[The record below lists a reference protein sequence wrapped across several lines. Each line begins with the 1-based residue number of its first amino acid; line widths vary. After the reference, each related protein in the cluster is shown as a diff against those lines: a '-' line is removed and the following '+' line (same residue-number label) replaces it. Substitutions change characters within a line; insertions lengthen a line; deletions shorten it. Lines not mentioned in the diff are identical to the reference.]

1 MAEFIPPRNISQRG
15 KPPVKKKK
23 TLGIVIGAVFHLA
36 AIAILCWVIFGRNRS
51 TPDPDTHHET
61 VAARDSKSSSHSVA
75 PRETT
80 IPKTNPTTVS
90 ATPSTSPKW
99 ELPTVVPPTGLRPIN
114 TSPPVPAP
122 PTATGTLP
130 DTLAPHVHDFE
141 SKHVGA
147 VFAVAALP
155 DGNHVLS
162 GGADRKIHLWDS
174 ANAREVRTFVGTP
187 QVIHALAVRFDASA
201 AASGGED
208 GVVRIWDLP
217 GAREAFALSGHK
229 RTVRAVA
236 FSPNGQYVLSGGE
249 DDTVRLW
256 DLLAKE
262 QIREIKYGQ
271 PVTSVAFG
279 ADGRRALIGGD
290 RGTVTIYDLETAMPL
305 HVLTGHIGTVTG
317 VAFSPDGQEAAS
329 VGEDTT
335 LRFWDVVNGKRIA
348 LGGVKS
354 QTAIRYSQPLRSVA
368 YLGDGSW
375 VAVAFGDSA
384 AGVVQPHGK
393 GRARI
398 TLPDKGRPLALAAIP
413 SGTGVFLATD
423 QAMVRRLDFLG
434 GSHAVVTSSVATSPI
449 APNPSTTP
457 PVPPT
462 TTKSMTIAP
471 KWNASAGGSAV
482 RSLAIAANG
491 RIVAG
496 GTDRVVRVWDPE
508 SSKEVHT
515 FANMAGA
522 DNNVA
527 ISRDGSFI
535 LVGGSSPEPLGRL
548 GVAPADA
555 VLRVVTLKTGR
566 AGKVGIHSSPIG
578 CLAFAQNGRYAL
590 TGCEKFMRFW
600 DVSSGREL
608 RQYVGHNANL
618 KAVDFHP
625 KSIMAASVA
634 GDNTAR
640 VWDLQSVK
648 LVRTIEVPG
657 SPTGVSFSPD
667 GKSILVFGP
676 GAIGI
681 WDAISGKQLRLF
693 NAPGGNR
700 GPDSLTNVAAAWA
713 PNGSLLIAAG
723 TNMALVDPESGR
735 ELIQFSGLNAAP
747 SAVGVSGDGKYVAA
761 AGQGVTLWML
771 DRPLTNGA
779 PSEST
784 EKSISNPANATTTS
798 AGKTGP

>member
-1 MAEFIPPRNISQRG
+1 MAEFTPPRSVSPRG

-36 AIAILCWVIFGRNRS
+36 AIGILCWVIFGRNRAA
-51 TPDPDTHHET
+51 PDPDSHPE
-61 VAARDSKSSSHSVA
+61 VVVARDSKSSSHSVA
-75 PRETT
+75 PRET
-80 IPKTNPTTVS
+80 PPRRTNSTDL
-90 ATPSTSPKW
+90 ASTSSTPAKW
-99 ELPTVVPPTGLRPIN
+99 ELPMVVPPAGLRPIN

-122 PTATGTLP
+122 PNVAGTLP
-130 DTLAPHVHDFE
+130 ETLAPHVHDFE
-141 SKHVGA
+141 SKHVGE

-174 ANAREVRTFVGTP
+174 AKAREIQTFVGTP
-187 QVIHALAVRFDASA
+187 QVVRALAVRFDASA

-229 RTVRAVA
+229 GTVRAVA

-279 ADGRRALIGGD
+279 TDGRRALIGGD
-290 RGTVTIYDLETAMPL
+290 RGTVTIYDLEAAMPL
-305 HVLTGHIGTVTG
+305 HVLTGHIGAVTG
-317 VAFSPDGQEAAS
+317 VAFSPDGKEAAS

-335 LRFWDVVNGKRIA
+335 LRFWDVVNGTRIA

-368 YLGDGSW
+368 YLGDGAW

-398 TLPDKGRPLALAAIP
+398 TLPDKGRPMALAAFP
-413 SGTGVFLATD
+413 SGKAVILATD
-423 QAMVRRLDFLG
+423 QATVRRLDFLG
-434 GSHAVVTSSVATSPI
+434 GSNAVVTSSTTTSPPP
-449 APNPSTTP
+449 PNPSTAP
-457 PVPPT
+457 SVPPPT
-462 TTKSMTIAP
+462 TKIATIAP
-471 KWNASAGGSAV
+471 KWSAGAGAV

-491 RIVAG
+491 RMVTG

-508 SSKEVHT
+508 SNKEIHT

-608 RQYVGHNANL
+608 RQYIGHNANL

-667 GKSILVFGP
+667 GRSILVFGP

-681 WDAISGKQLRLF
+681 WDAITGKQLRLF

-700 GPDSLTNVAAAWA
+700 GPDSLANVAAAWA

-723 TNMALVDPESGR
+723 TNMALVDPETGR
-735 ELIQFSGLNAAP
+735 ELMQFTGLSAAP

-771 DRPLTNGA
+771 DRPLTNGT

-784 EKSISNPANATTTS
+784 EKSMSNPANVTTTS